1 MKRVLVIGVGGDGRA
16 GLPSALQERI
26 ATADELWGSARLLT
40 QWDDMA
46 KKTIPMG
53 ANIAEQSATLT
64 ERGDRQVVVLAS
76 GDPGFYGV
84 ASTLLRHLPPAE
96 VEIIPHTSSLQVAF
110 ARAGIPWSDAIFTS
124 AHARPLSEVVGWARR
139 THKLGILTDPEHTP
153 ALIAR
158 TLLDAGVPNCRAI
171 VAENL
176 GLPDEK
182 LTDTRLNLLPN
193 QSFGPLNVL
202 LLIHEDDWQPTPL
215 FAPRPDDA
223 YAHRHGLITK
233 RDVRMLA
240 LGRLALHE
248 TDVVW
253 DIGAGSGAVSVEMA
267 ELAWR
272 ETVYAI
278 EQNNENIRYIQQNM
292 ERYSVLNLNLIAG
305 HAPEALANLPA
316 PNAVFIGGTG
326 GEIEAIMQTIDRVAQ
341 PGCRVVLNL
350 VVLDNLNRAL
360 VYAEQLGWDMAVTQ
374 INIAEGQMTAGHMRL
389 AALNPVFILSTTL
402 KGSL

>member
-1 MKRVLVIGVGGDGRA
+1 MKKALVIGVGGDGRV
-16 GLPSALQERI
+16 GLSSALQERI
-26 ATADELWGSARLLT
+26 ATADELWGSTRLLAE
-40 QWDDMA
+40 WDDVA
-46 KKTIPMG
+46 TTRVRIG
-53 ANIAEQSATLT
+53 ANIAQQVATLT
-64 ERGDRQVVVLAS
+64 ERGDRQIVVLAS

-84 ASTLLRHLPPAE
+84 ASTLLRHLPPTE

-124 AHARPLSEVVGWARR
+124 AHARPLAEVVGWAKRA
-139 THKLGILTDPEHTP
+139 HKLGVLTDPEHTP
-153 ALIAR
+153 AHIAH
-158 TLLDAGVPNCRAI
+158 TLLDAGVPDCRAI

-223 YAHRHGLITK
+223 YAHRRGLITK
-233 RDVRMLA
+233 RDIRILA
-240 LGRLALHE
+240 LGRLALSE

-253 DIGAGSGAVSVEMA
+253 DIGAGSGAVSIEMA

-272 ETVYAI
+272 GIVYAV
-278 EQNNENIRYIQQNM
+278 EQNNENIEYIQQNIA
-292 ERYSVLNLNLIAG
+292 RYSVLNLNLVAG

-316 PNAVFIGGTG
+316 PNAVFIGGTSG
-326 GEIEAIMQTIDRVAQ
+326 AIEAIMQTTDRVAH

-350 VVLDNLNRAL
+350 VTLDNLNRAL
-360 VYAEQLGWDMAVTQ
+360 VCAEELGWNTTVTQ
-374 INIAEGQMTAGHMRL
+374 VNIAEGRTTAGHLRL
-389 AALNPVFILSTTL
+389 AALNPVFILNTTL
-402 KGSL
+402 KGSP